1 MGDLDRI
8 VIPGAAEAE
17 ERAAHVVSAAFD
29 ELRPVPRRRHVH
41 RPLVAVAVTVA
52 VVAAVLSPP
61 GRAVVNQVRRAV
73 GIDHAQPAL
82 FSLPTTGRL
91 LVAADS
97 GVWIAEPGGS
107 RRLLGL
113 YDEAFWSPFGRFVV
127 AARRNE
133 LATLEPNG
141 TVRWT
146 LARPDVRFPRWSGN
160 ATDTRIAYLTRSRLH
175 VVAGDGTDDVDI
187 GGLPASAQVAPA
199 WASAFGFVL
208 AYADTR
214 GRITS
219 ILTAKGA
226 DLWRSATLGS
236 PRSLEWSSDAKDL
249 LVRAQRGVSILR
261 ATDGR
266 VVESRPDPSGSV
278 VAVAFRPGTRS
289 VAELRRPGEVAQ
301 IVFGGRVL
309 FSSAGELRGLTWSP
323 DGRWLLTG
331 APEADQWVFI
341 RADGRKI
348 VAVSNISAQFRSR
361 SFPRVEGWCC
371 SRQRG

>member
-1 MGDLDRI
+1 MKHNLDRI
-8 VIPGAAEAE
+8 VLPGAAEAE
-17 ERAAHVVSAAFD
+17 ERAARVVTAAFD
-29 ELRPVPRRRHVH
+29 ELRPVLRHRQAR
-41 RPLVAVAVTVA
+41 RPLVAVAVAAA

-97 GVWIAEPGGS
+97 GVWIADPGGS
-107 RRLLGL
+107 RRLLGRF
-113 YDEAFWSPFGRFVV
+113 DEASWSPFGRFVV
-127 AARRNE
+127 AARQDE

-141 TVRWT
+141 SVRWI
-146 LARPDVRFPRWSGN
+146 LARPDVNFPRWSGS

-187 GGLPASAQVAPA
+187 GGLPASAQIAPA
-199 WASAFGFVL
+199 WGSGFGFVL

-214 GRITS
+214 GRVTS

-226 DLWRSATLGS
+226 DLWRSAPVRA
-236 PRSLEWSSDAKDL
+236 PRSLEWSTDGTEL
-249 LVRAQRGVSILR
+249 LVLSKNRVFILR
-261 ATDGR
+261 ARDGR
-266 VVESRPDPSGSV
+266 VISSRVAPSTE
-278 VAVAFRPGTRS
+278 AVAFRPGAHV
-289 VAELRRPGEVAQ
+289 VAELRQAGEVNEVV
-301 IVFGGRVL
+301 IGGRVL
-309 FSSAGELRGLTWSP
+309 FSSRGELRGLTWSP

-371 SRQRG
+371 SR

>member
-1 MGDLDRI
+1 MKHDLDRI
-8 VIPGAAEAE
+8 VFPGAAEAE
-17 ERAAHVVSAAFD
+17 ERAARVVTAAFG
-29 ELRPVPRRRHVH
+29 ELRPVPRHRRAR
-41 RPLVAVAVTVA
+41 RPLVAVAVA
-52 VVAAVLSPP
+52 AAAVAAVLSPP

-73 GIDHAQPAL
+73 GIDHAQQAL

-97 GVWIAEPGGS
+97 GVWIADPDGS
-107 RRLLGL
+107 RRLLGR
-113 YDEAFWSPFGRFVV
+113 YDEASWSPFGRFVV
-127 AARRNE
+127 AARQDE

-141 TVRWT
+141 SVRWT
-146 LARPDVRFPRWSGN
+146 LARPDVNFPRWSGS

-175 VVAGDGTDDVDI
+175 VVAGDGRDDVDL
-187 GGLPASAQVAPA
+187 GGLSASAQVAPA
-199 WASAFGFVL
+199 WGSGFGFVL

-214 GRITS
+214 GRVTS
-219 ILTAKGA
+219 ILTTKGA
-226 DLWRSATLGS
+226 DLWSSGPVRA
-236 PRSLEWSSDAKDL
+236 PRSLEWSSDGKDL
-249 LVRAQRGVSILR
+249 LVLSRRGVSILR
-261 ATDGR
+261 ATNGR
-266 VVESRPDPSGSV
+266 AVESRPDPGGAI

-289 VAELRRPGEVAQ
+289 VAELRRPGEVTQ
-301 IVFGGRVL
+301 VILGGRVL

-371 SRQRG
+371 SR

>member
-1 MGDLDRI
+1 MKHDFDLI
-8 VIPGAAEAE
+8 VVPGAAEAE
-17 ERAAHVVSAAFD
+17 ERAARVVAAAFG
-29 ELRPVPRRRHVH
+29 ELRPVPRQRRSR
-41 RPLVAVAVTVA
+41 RPLVAVAVAVA

-61 GRAVVNQVRRAV
+61 GRAVVNQVRRVV
-73 GIDHAQPAL
+73 GIDQARPAL

-97 GVWIAEPGGS
+97 GIWIADPDGS
-107 RRLLGL
+107 RRLLGR
-113 YDEAFWSPFGRFVV
+113 YDEASWSPFGRFVV
-127 AARRNE
+127 ATRRDE
-133 LATLEPNG
+133 LATLEPDG
-141 TVRWT
+141 SVRWT
-146 LARPDVRFPRWSGN
+146 LARPGVRSPRWSGS
-160 ATDTRIAYLTRSRLH
+160 ATDTRIAYLTRTRLR

-199 WASAFGFVL
+199 WGSGFGFVL

-214 GRITS
+214 GRVTS
-219 ILTAKGA
+219 ILTTKGA
-226 DLWRSATLGS
+226 DLWRSAALRS
-236 PRSLEWSSDAKDL
+236 PRSLEWSSDGKEL
-249 LVRAQRGVSILR
+249 LVLSRRAVSILR

-266 VVESRPDPSGSV
+266 VVESRPDPGGSV
-278 VAVAFRPGTRS
+278 VAAAFRPGTRS
-289 VAELRRPGEVAQ
+289 VAELRRPGEVTQ
-301 IVFGGRVL
+301 VVLGGRVL

-331 APEADQWVFI
+331 APEADQWVFV

-371 SRQRG
+371 SK